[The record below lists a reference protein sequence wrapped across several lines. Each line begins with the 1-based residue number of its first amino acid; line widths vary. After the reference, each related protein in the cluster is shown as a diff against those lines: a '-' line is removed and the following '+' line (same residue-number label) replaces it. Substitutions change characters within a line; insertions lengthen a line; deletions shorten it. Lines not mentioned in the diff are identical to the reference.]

1 LVELIAQ
8 MRESA
13 TNALVFTDGLS
24 QSDFL
29 TDLRTQHAVAMCITV
44 IGETATRVLA
54 DFPDFAAQ
62 HPEIPWTSIRGM
74 RNRIAHGYFS
84 IDQTIVW
91 DTLRPG
97 LADLLSRLS
106 NLGSV

>member
-1 LVELIAQ
+1 
-8 MRESA
+8 
-13 TNALVFTDGLS
+13 
-24 QSDFL
+24 
-29 TDLRTQHAVAMCITV
+29 
-44 IGETATRVLA
+44 
-54 DFPDFAAQ
+54 
-62 HPEIPWTSIRGM
+62 M

-97 LADLLSRLS
+97 LADLLSHLA